1 MECTWAPHGCG
12 AISVFVCV
20 CDSMTTTPLWLCWIN
35 STHAEKRTQQTNNC
49 CRLARKQCRPAA
61 PVSSPGHQ
69 AITLPKEL
77 HDPASVLVGQRED
90 KWDWVLSVSPEVPS
104 CERLDRTEHGRV
116 KCRGTELAGGFS
128 SRHRCGVRAPL
139 SPSWWR
145 RETMRRLSPY
155 TRTGSSRLLR
165 TSKASCCELT
175 CNNFVFVINVLDI
188 FSSINL
194 KTGYYHRCQ

>member
-20 CDSMTTTPLWLCWIN
+20 CDSMTTTSLWLCWIN
-35 STHAEKRTQQTNNC
+35 STHAEKRTQQINNC
-49 CRLARKQCRPAA
+49 CRLARKECRPAA

-77 HDPASVLVGQRED
+77 HDPASVLVGLRED
-90 KWDWVLSVSPEVPS
+90 KWDWILSVSPEMPS

-128 SRHRCGVRAPL
+128 SRHPCGVRAVSALHGGEGRRWDASAPTHGQAAPGSCGLPKPHAKNWLVITLFL
-139 SPSWWR
+139 SL
-145 RETMRRLSPY
+145 MY
-155 TRTGSSRLLR
+155 
-165 TSKASCCELT
+165 
-175 CNNFVFVINVLDI
+175 
-188 FSSINL
+188 
-194 KTGYYHRCQ
+194 